1 MCQRTLLGCE
11 RIVFLRQRHRED
23 SCNSNLRG
31 RSLTGRF
38 EVIAFRHSASAF
50 DQMNDGVGPLPI
62 AALRKCAQ
70 YRRKKGRWRFSV
82 MKIFLAVACGLF
94 IFASLLTAQPQTKIE
109 KQKSTGCQARRE
121 AIPLTLRD
129 NVGLITIHINGGLKT
144 FLVDPAGRTIIN
156 SDRLKL
162 PQVRQVRAGVI
173 GASGVMPL
181 DWDIV
186 SVEQLSLGSTELH
199 HLEVLA
205 RTLEPLE
212 RHVGQRLDG
221 ILGTDLL
228 TVWSSVSMDF
238 QHGKLVLEQRS
249 QCKEGQPRDAS
260 NRNEDHHAPPWTY
273 DALHSRE
280 KISLRP

>member
-1 MCQRTLLGCE
+1 
-11 RIVFLRQRHRED
+11 
-23 SCNSNLRG
+23 
-31 RSLTGRF
+31 
-38 EVIAFRHSASAF
+38 
-50 DQMNDGVGPLPI
+50 
-62 AALRKCAQ
+62 
-70 YRRKKGRWRFSV
+70 
-82 MKIFLAVACGLF
+82 MKLFLAVTCGLF
-94 IFASLLTAQPQTKIE
+94 IFVSLLTAQPQARIE
-109 KQKSTGCQARRE
+109 KQKLTGCQARRD

-129 NVGLITIHINGGLKT
+129 NVGLITIDINGRLKT

-162 PQVRQVRAGVI
+162 PQVKQVRAGVI
-173 GASGVMPL
+173 GASGVIPL

-186 SVEQLSLGSTELH
+186 SVEQLSLGSTEFR

-212 RHVGQRLDG
+212 RQVGQRLDG

-238 QHGKLVLEQRS
+238 EHHTLVLEQRTKCS
-249 QCKEGQPRDAS
+249 DGKPPGISRRNDDKSAS
-260 NRNEDHHAPPWTY
+260 PWTY